1 MTKVPLMY
9 KFSRTTAYAAMLGLL
24 TVPAF
29 AQERPTVEQVQQQL
43 AAGDA
48 AAAADAQQPVGDPQA
63 IPPRLIIKAG
73 TYVTVRLNEILSS
86 DRSQV
91 GDAFTATLTKPIVVD
106 GVVVA
111 SRGQNVTGHVTEAK
125 KAGRVAGTSRL
136 GIQLVEL
143 PVVDGQ
149 QLPIQSELLTR
160 NGTTSTGRDVGAVAA
175 TTGVGAAIG
184 AGVNGGVGAGVGA
197 GAGLIVGLAGV
208 LLTRGNPT
216 VVFPETM
223 LTFRVNQDVPVS
235 TERSVQAFRFV
246 QPADYE
252 QAAPAM
258 ARRPMPPRP
267 GPYGSGYAP
276 GYTPY
281 AYGYPYP
288 YYGYPY
294 YYGPGVGFYFGPRF
308 YGRRW

>member
-1 MTKVPLMY
+1 MNKI
-9 KFSRTTAYAAMLGLL
+9 SQTTAYAAMLGLL
-24 TVPAF
+24 SVPAF

-48 AAAADAQQPVGDPQA
+48 AAAPADPQQPAGEA
-63 IPPRLIIKAG
+63 IPSKLTIKAG

-86 DRSQV
+86 DRSMV

-106 GVVVA
+106 GIVVA
-111 SRGQNVTGHVTEAK
+111 SRGQYVTGHVTEAK

-216 VVFPETM
+216 LVYPETM
-223 LTFRVNQDVPVS
+223 LTFRVNQDVTVS
-235 TERSVQAFRFV
+235 TERSMQAFRFV

-252 QAAPAM
+252 QAPAL
-258 ARRPMPPRP
+258 ARRPMPPHP
-267 GPYGSGYAP
+267 GYRYGYA
-276 GYTPY
+276 GG
-281 AYGYPYP
+281 YGYPSPYP
-288 YYGYPY
+288 YYGYGYPY
-294 YYGPGVGFYFGPRF
+294 WGPGFGVFLGGRGF

>member
-1 MTKVPLMY
+1 MTKVPLMH
-9 KFSRTTAYAAMLGLL
+9 KILKTTAYTMMAGLL
-24 TVPAF
+24 SVPAF
-29 AQERPTVEQVQQQL
+29 AQERPTVEQVQKQL
-43 AAGDA
+43 EETAPPP
-48 AAAADAQQPVGDPQA
+48 ADPAQQPAGDPQA
-63 IPPRLIIKAG
+63 IPSKLTIKAG
-73 TYVTVRLNEILSS
+73 TYVTVRLNEVLSS
-86 DRSQV
+86 DRSMA

-125 KAGRVAGTSRL
+125 KAGRVSGTSRL
-136 GIQLVEL
+136 GLQLIEL

-160 NGTTSTGRDVGAVAA
+160 NGTTSTGRDAGAIAA

-197 GAGLIVGLAGV
+197 GAGLVVGLAGV
-208 LLTRGNPT
+208 LLTRGHPT
-216 VVFPETM
+216 EVYPETM
-223 LTFRVNQDVPVS
+223 LTFRVNQDVTVS
-235 TERSVQAFRFV
+235 TERSMQAFRFV

-252 QAAPAM
+252 QAGPAM

-267 GPYGSGYAP
+267 GYGYGYAP
-276 GYTPY
+276 G
-281 AYGYPYP
+281 YGYPYP

-294 YYGPGVGFYFGPRF
+294 YGPGFYFGGPRF

>member
-1 MTKVPLMY
+1 MY
-9 KFSRTTAYAAMLGLL
+9 KSSLTYAAILGLL

-48 AAAADAQQPVGDPQA
+48 AANAADPQQPAADPQA
-63 IPPRLIIKAG
+63 IPPRLTIKAG
-73 TYVTVRLNEILSS
+73 TFVTVRLNEILSS
-86 DRSQV
+86 DRSMA

-111 SRGQNVTGHVTEAK
+111 SRGQNVTGRVTEAK

-136 GIQLVEL
+136 GLQLIEL

-160 NGTTSTGRDVGAVAA
+160 NGNTSVGRDAGAIAA

-197 GAGLIVGLAGV
+197 GAGLVVGLAGV

-216 VVFPETM
+216 VVFPETV
-223 LTFRVNQDVPVS
+223 LTFRVNSDITVS
-235 TERSVQAFRFV
+235 TERSMQAFRFV

-252 QAAPAM
+252 AAPAM
-258 ARRPMPPRP
+258 VRRPMPPRP
-267 GPYGSGYAP
+267 YGYAAGYAP
-276 GYTPY
+276 
-281 AYGYPYP
+281 YGYPYP

-294 YYGPGVGFYFGPRF
+294 YGPGFGFYFGPGF
-308 YGRRW
+308 YGRRWR

>member
-1 MTKVPLMY
+1 MTKVPLMH
-9 KFSRTTAYAAMLGLL
+9 KILKTTAYTMMLGLL
-24 TVPAF
+24 SVPAF
-29 AQERPTVEQVQQQL
+29 AQERPTVEQVQKQL
-43 AAGDA
+43 EEGTPAPVNP
-48 AAAADAQQPVGDPQA
+48 AQQPAGDPLA
-63 IPPRLIIKAG
+63 IPSKLTIKAG

-86 DRSQV
+86 DRSMA

-125 KAGRVAGTSRL
+125 KAGRVSGTSRL
-136 GIQLVEL
+136 GLQLIEL

-160 NGTTSTGRDVGAVAA
+160 NGTTSTGRDAGAIAA

-197 GAGLIVGLAGV
+197 GAGLVVGLAGV
-208 LLTRGNPT
+208 LLTRGHPT
-216 VVFPETM
+216 EVYPETM
-223 LTFRVNQDVPVS
+223 LTFRVNQDVTVS
-235 TERSVQAFRFV
+235 TERSMQAFRFV

-267 GPYGSGYAP
+267 GYGYGYAP
-276 GYTPY
+276 G
-281 AYGYPYP
+281 YGYPYP

-294 YYGPGVGFYFGPRF
+294 YGPAFYFGGPRF

>member
-1 MTKVPLMY
+1 MY
-9 KFSRTTAYAAMLGLL
+9 KFSRTTAYAAIIGLL

-43 AAGDA
+43 ADGA
-48 AAAADAQQPVGDPQA
+48 AAAAAAPADQQPAADQQA
-63 IPPRLIIKAG
+63 IPPRLTIKAG

-86 DRSQV
+86 DRSQP

-111 SRGQNVTGHVTEAK
+111 ARGQNVTGRVTEAK
-125 KAGRVAGTSRL
+125 RAGRVAGTSRL

-149 QLPIQSELLTR
+149 QMPIQSELLTR
-160 NGTTSTGRDVGAVAA
+160 NGTTSTGRDAGAIAA

-197 GAGLIVGLAGV
+197 GAGLLVGVAGV

-216 VVFPETM
+216 VIFPETM
-223 LTFRVNQDVPVS
+223 LTFRVNQDVTVS
-235 TERSVQAFRFV
+235 TERSMQAFRFV
-246 QPADYE
+246 QPQDYE
-252 QAAPAM
+252 QAAPALV
-258 ARRPMPPRP
+258 RRPMPPRP
-267 GPYGSGYAP
+267 YGYAYAPYGY
-276 GYTPY
+276 PY
-281 AYGYPYP
+281 YPYP
-288 YYGYPY
+288 YYGY
-294 YYGPGVGFYFGPRF
+294 GPGFGLFVGPGF
-308 YGRRW
+308 YGRRWR

>member
-1 MTKVPLMY
+1 MHKL
-9 KFSRTTAYAAMLGLL
+9 SRTTTYAAILGLL

-48 AAAADAQQPVGDPQA
+48 ANAAAAATDPQQPIPDQA
-63 IPPRLIIKAG
+63 IPPRLTIKAG

-86 DRSQV
+86 DRSMP

-111 SRGQNVTGHVTEAK
+111 SRGQYVTGRVTEAK

-136 GIQLVEL
+136 GLQLVEL

-197 GAGLIVGLAGV
+197 GAGLVVGLAGV

-223 LTFRVNQDVPVS
+223 LTFRVNQDVTVS
-235 TERSVQAFRFV
+235 TEHSLQAFRFV
-246 QPADYE
+246 QPSDYE

-258 ARRPMPPRP
+258 VRRPMPPRP
-267 GPYGSGYAP
+267 YPYAAGYAP
-276 GYTPY
+276 
-281 AYGYPYP
+281 YGYPYP

-294 YYGPGVGFYFGPRF
+294 WGPGFGVYFGPGF
-308 YGRRW
+308 YGRRWR

>member
-1 MTKVPLMY
+1 MY
-9 KFSRTTAYAAMLGLL
+9 KFSRTTAYTLMFGLL

-29 AQERPTVEQVQQQL
+29 AQERPTVEQVQRQL

-48 AAAADAQQPVGDPQA
+48 AETAPADPQQPVGDPQP
-63 IPPRLIIKAG
+63 IPSKLTIRAG
-73 TYVTVRLNEILSS
+73 TFVTVRLNEVLSS
-86 DRSQV
+86 DRSMA

-111 SRGQNVTGHVTEAK
+111 SRGQNVTGRVTEAK

-136 GIQLVEL
+136 GLQLIEL

-160 NGTTSTGRDVGAVAA
+160 NGTTSTGRDAGAIAA

-197 GAGLIVGLAGV
+197 GAGLVVGLAGV

-223 LTFRVNQDVPVS
+223 LTFRVNQDITVS
-235 TERSVQAFRFV
+235 TERSMQAFRFV

-252 QAAPAM
+252 QAAPAL
-258 ARRPMPPRP
+258 ARRPMPRP
-267 GPYGSGYAP
+267 GYAQGYAP
-276 GYTPY
+276 GYAP
-281 AYGYPYP
+281 YGYPYP

-294 YYGPGVGFYFGPRF
+294 YGPGFGFYFGPGF
-308 YGRRW
+308 YGRRWR

>member
-1 MTKVPLMY
+1 MN
-9 KFSRTTAYAAMLGLL
+9 KFSRTIAYAAIL

-43 AAGDA
+43 AAGEA
-48 AAAADAQQPVGDPQA
+48 ASAAADPQQPAGEMQP
-63 IPPRLIIKAG
+63 IPPRLTIKAG
-73 TYVTVRLNEILSS
+73 TYVTVRLNEFLSS

-111 SRGQNVTGHVTEAK
+111 ARGQSVTGHVTEAK

-160 NGTTSTGRDVGAVAA
+160 NGTTSTGRDAGAVAA

-216 VVFPETM
+216 IVYPETT
-223 LTFRVNQDVPVS
+223 LTFRVNSDVTVS
-235 TERSVQAFRFV
+235 TERSMQAFRFV
-246 QPADYE
+246 QPSDYE
-252 QAAPAM
+252 SAQPAL

-267 GPYGSGYAP
+267 YGYA
-276 GYTPY
+276 
-281 AYGYPYP
+281 AGYPYP
-288 YYGYPY
+288 YYGYPFY
-294 YYGPGVGFYFGPRF
+294 GPGFGFYYGPGF
-308 YGRRW
+308 YGRRWR

>member
-1 MTKVPLMY
+1 MHKIF
-9 KFSRTTAYAAMLGLL
+9 KTTAYTMMFGLL
-24 TVPAF
+24 SVPAF
-29 AQERPTVEQVQQQL
+29 AQERPTVEQVQKQL
-43 AAGDA
+43 EDTAPPPVDP
-48 AAAADAQQPVGDPQA
+48 AQQPVGDPQA
-63 IPPRLIIKAG
+63 IPPRLTIKAG

-86 DRSQV
+86 DRSMA

-111 SRGQNVTGHVTEAK
+111 SRGQNVTGRVTEAK
-125 KAGRVAGTSRL
+125 KAGRIAGTSRL
-136 GIQLVEL
+136 GLQLIEL

-149 QLPIQSELLTR
+149 QMPIQSELLTR
-160 NGTTSTGRDVGAVAA
+160 NGTTSTGRDAGAVAA

-197 GAGLIVGLAGV
+197 GAGLVVGLAGV

-223 LTFRVNQDVPVS
+223 LTFRVNQDVTIS
-235 TERSVQAFRFV
+235 TERSMQAFRFV

-258 ARRPMPPRP
+258 ARRPMPRP
-267 GPYGSGYAP
+267 GYGYGYAP
-276 GYTPY
+276 G
-281 AYGYPYP
+281 YGYPYP

-294 YYGPGVGFYFGPRF
+294 YGPAFYFGGPRFF

>member
-9 KFSRTTAYAAMLGLL
+9 KFSRTTAYAAILGLL
-24 TVPAF
+24 TVPTF

-48 AAAADAQQPVGDPQA
+48 ANAVAAPTDAQQPAGDPQA
-63 IPPRLIIKAG
+63 IPSKLTIKAG

-86 DRSQV
+86 DRSMV

-160 NGTTSTGRDVGAVAA
+160 NGTTSTGRDAGAIAA

-184 AGVNGGVGAGVGA
+184 AGVNGGVGAGV
-197 GAGLIVGLAGV
+197 
-208 LLTRGNPT
+208 
-216 VVFPETM
+216 
-223 LTFRVNQDVPVS
+223 
-235 TERSVQAFRFV
+235 
-246 QPADYE
+246 
-252 QAAPAM
+252 
-258 ARRPMPPRP
+258 
-267 GPYGSGYAP
+267 
-276 GYTPY
+276 
-281 AYGYPYP
+281 
-288 YYGYPY
+288 
-294 YYGPGVGFYFGPRF
+294 
-308 YGRRW
+308 